1 MCILPWGPCP
11 PVHCTLTPWSCAQAP
26 QSQSSTLQP
35 SSAHLVRL
43 CAALVVFAAP
53 GLLAQPLARAAVG
66 EAAKHGCPIHIIAPA
81 SMSSLNALLG
91 DAGQGQRQEAG
102 VKDEDLDPALGLL
115 SDQVRVV
122 RRCRTSSSS
131 YCRGPGCRC

>member
-1 MCILPWGPCP
+1 MCILPWGLCP
-11 PVHCTLTPWSCAQAP
+11 PVRCTLTPWSCTQAP

-102 VKDEDLDPALGLL
+102 VKDEDLDPALGPL

-122 RRCRTSSSS
+122 RRYRNVIEQLL
-131 YCRGPGCRC
+131 